1 MIKKITY
8 FIYAA
13 RVKTLVAVI
22 SPILICSSICSKYYS
37 LDFFILLLTLS
48 AALLIQIMT
57 NFINDLYDFKKG
69 ADNHNRI
76 GPDRMIQKGLI
87 SEKEMVKAIY
97 IVFFMALVIGL
108 YLANIGGWRIVL
120 IGSSAFVFAYLYT
133 ATSFSIAYN
142 GLGEIFVFLYFGVI
156 ASLGTFY
163 LQVLDYNYSALLI
176 GIICGCFNMILL
188 IINNLRDIDID
199 ILSNKRTLVARLGKK
214 FGYIEFGL
222 ALFISHIALYF
233 LSIHLKDI
241 NIFLIPLILL
251 CMPLYIYYNLAYN
264 VKYINHR
271 ALPTLS
277 LYIIL
282 FTSLLTYLIIV

>member
-1 MIKKITY
+1 MIKKLTY

-22 SPILICSSICSKYYS
+22 SPILICSSVCSKYYS
-37 LDFFILLLTLS
+37 LDLFILFLTLS

-97 IVFFMALVIGL
+97 IVFFIALAIGI
-108 YLANIGGWRIVL
+108 YLATIGGWRIIL

-163 LQVLDYNYSALLI
+163 LQVLDYNYFALLI

-188 IINNLRDIDID
+188 IINNLRDIDMD
-199 ILSNKRTLVARLGKK
+199 ILSNKRTLVARFGKN
-214 FGYIEFGL
+214 FGYIEFVL
-222 ALFISHIALYF
+222 ALFIAHISLYF
-233 LSIHLKDI
+233 LSIYLKDI
-241 NIFLIPLILL
+241 NIFLTPLILL
-251 CMPLYIYYNLAYN
+251 CMPLYIYYNLVYN
-264 VKYINHR
+264 VKYVNHQ
-271 ALPTLS
+271 ALPALS
-277 LYIIL
+277 LYILL
-282 FTSLLTYLIIV
+282 FTSVLTYLIIV